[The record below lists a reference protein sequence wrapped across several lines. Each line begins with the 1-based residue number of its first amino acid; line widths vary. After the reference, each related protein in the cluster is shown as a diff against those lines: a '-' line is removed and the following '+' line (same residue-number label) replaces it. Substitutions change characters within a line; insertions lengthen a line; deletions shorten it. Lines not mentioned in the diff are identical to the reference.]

1 MEDISST
8 SAEYRA
14 KKDPIDAYG
23 KSMFKNLGNIIKA
36 IAFILGFGV
45 ISLSLLLAFFLFSK
59 SLLSLFISLAVI
71 LIGTLFAAVLFFP
84 IYGIGHIIHQNEQI
98 LKRL

>member
-1 MEDISST
+1 MSENSYVPESNMEDISST

-36 IAFILGFGV
+36 IAFIL
-45 ISLSLLLAFFLFSK
+45 
-59 SLLSLFISLAVI
+59 
-71 LIGTLFAAVLFFP
+71 
-84 IYGIGHIIHQNEQI
+84 
-98 LKRL
+98 